1 MIAKVSSFVVPFII
15 LTILIYGI
23 KKNVNVYDS
32 FLEGAKSSFEIIFSI
47 FPSILAMILGVNIFI
62 NSGLI
67 NVIFEVL
74 RPVFNVIK
82 VPVEIIPMALMR
94 PISGSS
100 SLAIL
105 NNILSSFG
113 PDSLIGRI
121 SSIIQG
127 STDTT
132 FYVISLYFGSIGIKK
147 IKYSLWVG
155 LFADIIGIVSSI
167 IVVKI
172 FF

>member
-1 MIAKVSSFVVPFII
+1 MAKISSLVVPFII
-15 LTILIYGI
+15 FIILVYGI
-23 KKNVNVYDS
+23 KKNINVYDS
-32 FLEGAKSSFEIIFSI
+32 FLKGAKSSFEIVINI

-62 NSGLI
+62 NSGFI
-67 NVIFEVL
+67 SVIFTIL
-74 RPVFNVIK
+74 KPIFNFIK
-82 VPVEIIPMALMR
+82 VPIEIIPIALMR

-105 NNILSSFG
+105 NNILMSSG
-113 PDSLIGRI
+113 PDSMIGRI

-132 FYVISLYFGSIGIKK
+132 FYIISLYFGSVGIKK
-147 IKYSLWVG
+147 IRYSLWVG
-155 LFADIIGIVSSI
+155 LFADIIGIISSI
-167 IVVKI
+167 IVVKL

>member
-1 MIAKVSSFVVPFII
+1 MIAKISALVVPSIIFI
-15 LTILIYGI
+15 ILIYGI
-23 KKNVNVYDS
+23 IKKVNVYDS
-32 FLEGAKSSFEIIFSI
+32 FLEGAKGSFEIIFNI
-47 FPSILAMILGVNIFI
+47 FPSMLAMILGVNIFI

-67 NVIFEVL
+67 NVIFDIL
-74 RPVFNVIK
+74 RPVFNFIK
-82 VPVEIIPMALMR
+82 IPVEIITMALMR

-100 SLAIL
+100 SLALL

-113 PDSLIGRI
+113 PESLVGRI

-147 IKYSLWVG
+147 IRYSLWVG
-155 LFADIIGIVSSI
+155 LFADIIGIISSI
-167 IVVKI
+167 VVVKL